1 MRSSVVGDFG
11 VFGVFGGLGLGG
23 DIGALA
29 VARPGNGGLAPPIG
43 GNARIISGTIS
54 PSSFPFPVASE
65 SGVVVASRAVSNLA
79 LAVAAANAAALA
91 AIPPTPDPAPPPSP

>member
-23 DIGALA
+23 DIGALT
-29 VARPGNGGLAPPIG
+29 VARPGNGGLDPPIG
-43 GNARIISGTIS
+43 GNVRIINGTTS
-54 PSSFPFPVASE
+54 PSSFPRPAASE

-79 LAVAAANAAALA
+79 LAVAAANAAARA
-91 AIPPTPDPAPPPSP
+91 AIPPIPHPPSAPSP